1 MMPSLVIR
9 DAASPA
15 DIEDVR
21 ALFREY
27 QAAIGLD
34 LSFQGFP
41 EELARLPGRYRR
53 PSGRLL
59 LAVDGPRT
67 VGCVGLRAFEGAACE
82 LKRLYVRREERG
94 HGVAR
99 LLVATVLDEARTAG
113 YRRVLL
119 DTLPSM
125 TEAAALYRSFG
136 FVEAPPYYT
145 NPIAGSLYLALELDA
160 RSAP

>member
-59 LAVDGPRT
+59 LASTVRVPSVAWVFVPSRAPRASSSDST
-67 VGCVGLRAFEGAACE
+67 SGVKSAVMASLDFSSPRFSTRPARQAIGASSSTRYLR
-82 LKRLYVRREERG
+82 
-94 HGVAR
+94 
-99 LLVATVLDEARTAG
+99 
-113 YRRVLL
+113 
-119 DTLPSM
+119 
-125 TEAAALYRSFG
+125 
-136 FVEAPPYYT
+136 
-145 NPIAGSLYLALELDA
+145 
-160 RSAP
+160 